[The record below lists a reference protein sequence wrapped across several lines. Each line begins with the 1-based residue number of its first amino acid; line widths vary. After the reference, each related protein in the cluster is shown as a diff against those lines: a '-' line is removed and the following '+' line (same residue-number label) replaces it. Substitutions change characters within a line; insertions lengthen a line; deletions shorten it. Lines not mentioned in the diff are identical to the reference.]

1 MHETKPKVQ
10 LLRDHPKSL
19 SIMKGL
25 ISYLNLRVSTN
36 KSASIGNEDN
46 QEEVAKLW
54 LTELGDV
61 PIPQLRHVARIASL
75 SRSSARF
82 GQPLT
87 LDEMQSA
94 WWKMRAGM
102 SFQIS
107 SGQWEWQHSPYTQ
120 PSTPNE

>member
-1 MHETKPKVQ
+1 MQDTRPRAQILK
-10 LLRDHPKSL
+10 DHPDSL
-19 SIMKGL
+19 SIIKGL
-25 ISYLNLRVSTN
+25 ISYLNLRVSTT
-36 KSASIGNEDN
+36 KSAQIGNEDN
-46 QEEVAKLW
+46 QETVAKLW
-54 LTELGDV
+54 IAELGDV

-87 LDEMQSA
+87 LDEMQCA

-107 SGQWEWQHSPYTQ
+107 SGQWEWQNSPYTQ

>member
-1 MHETKPKVQ
+1 MRETKPKVQ

-61 PIPQLRHVARIASL
+61 PIPQLRQVARIASL

-87 LDEMQSA
+87 LDEMQFA
-94 WWKMRAGM
+94 WWKIRKGM
-102 SFQIS
+102 NYQIA
-107 SGQWEWQHSPYTQ
+107 SGQWEFAHSPYTQ